1 MINNPMEKWVK
12 NMDKEFTE
20 EIQIPKKYVK
30 YEKKICPVTSL
41 VTGIH
46 KFK

>member
-30 YEKKICPVTSL
+30 YEKKYAR
-41 VTGIH
+41 
-46 KFK
+46 